1 MFADED
7 LRLEP
12 YPAESEETVYQLT
25 LAASTEMIEDRQSI
39 PEDLDEMEPGPYL
52 AATLSSLDLSRLS
65 GDDVVTSMRAQ
76 QRLISHDQ
84 AGLCAAMVETA
95 HCVAAD
101 TTERSPVIEDFAP
114 EEIGA
119 ALTLTR
125 RMSNDEL
132 GVAFDL
138 DSRLPQVARA
148 MRSGDLDARKARILS
163 RDTAHLDSQT
173 ANEVVDVILPE
184 APSLTTGQIR
194 ARLRKLCIE
203 ADPADAMSRYE
214 RSLTERKV
222 VAEENAEGTAAFIIS
237 QASPQDVLA
246 ARDHVNRLAKRLK
259 SDDDPR
265 NIDQIRADHALALLQ
280 DELSGSGKG
289 HGGTVTMT
297 ASISTL
303 AELDQMPGDLGGY
316 GPVIA
321 EVARKVARQ
330 QEDGEWTAVVTDD
343 ETGEPLHVVS
353 VRRRPTAQQLRKI
366 RALMPTCSWPGCRM
380 PATDSDIDHI
390 DDRAAGGPTTVRNQ
404 APLCRRHHMAKHR
417 GGVAISQ
424 DQRQRVGMDQ
434 PAGPPIPGEATAL
447 GVVGV
452 DAQ

>member
-1 MFADED
+1 
-7 LRLEP
+7 
-12 YPAESEETVYQLT
+12 
-25 LAASTEMIEDRQSI
+25 
-39 PEDLDEMEPGPYL
+39 MEPGPYL
-52 AATLSSLDLSRLS
+52 AAILSSLDLSRLS

-222 VAEENAEGTAAFIIS
+222 VAEENAEGTATFIIS
-237 QASPQDVLA
+237 QASPEDVLA

-265 NIDQIRADHALALLQ
+265 NIDQIRADIALALLQ

-289 HGGTVTMT
+289 HGGAVTMT
-297 ASISTL
+297 ASMSTL

-321 EVARKVARQ
+321 EVARKVTRQ

-343 ETGEPLHVVS
+343 SRAHACGLSATSPHRLATPQDPGLDADLLLAGLPYAGHRFRIRS
-353 VRRRPTAQQLRKI
+353 HRRPRRGRSYHGAQPGTAV
-366 RALMPTCSWPGCRM
+366 S
-380 PATDSDIDHI
+380 ATPH
-390 DDRAAGGPTTVRNQ
+390 GQTP
-404 APLCRRHHMAKHR
+404 RR
-417 GGVAISQ
+417 VAISQ
-424 DQRQRVGMDQ
+424 DQPQRVGMDQ